1 MDRIECESIPNH
13 GVVMGRLRLQEN
25 WKRDRQLEGFLKA
38 VSIGAHSGLHKSL
51 MWEGLGMTKS
61 LPFVRGERVGRYL
74 IFEDI

>member
-38 VSIGAHSGLHKSL
+38 VSIGAHSGLHKS
-51 MWEGLGMTKS
+51 
-61 LPFVRGERVGRYL
+61 
-74 IFEDI
+74 